1 MESIACIQLK
11 GNKLGYSFYSG
22 ETLKLY
28 VMEDA
33 LESNDFSYTDALI
46 TQFMLKS
53 ILIPD
58 SSSDEFVNFLQGYDE
73 TIMIRRI
80 ATKEFAFDKGRYTVL
95 NWYIDYV
102 HSQQDNV
109 STVGTDVIN
118 YNMILVDPEQGNKTH
133 SYLQLEGLINLNES
147 QLTIG
152 CAGVLLKH
160 IRKHEQQNVDS
171 VDESRSSL
179 QPTFLEVF
187 SSDAYMHVSL
197 DVARSLSIFEYDSHP
212 NMHQKRGKEGH
223 SLFGLLNKTKSILG
237 QYRLKEW
244 VMRPTTIRKTIEER
258 HAFIEFLI
266 RSDVREELQELRS
279 YLSQIKNIHR
289 LLSKVKEHKATP
301 NDWQHILKFAYYSIC
316 IFGLLSQI
324 QSINS
329 AEQLPIFQSIQDH
342 TPDIE
347 DMKVVGTDINNLIDF
362 EASKH
367 EGRNI
372 IKGKLDAELDFLKSR
387 YENMDTYLLEVAQEI
402 GSNLPHEIKAALNVV
417 YFPQLGY
424 LIVLP
429 KYRQASESG
438 NQSNHSQSTAISDDP
453 YLCLSGFELQ
463 FTTADSLYYKNER
476 TKELDRTIG
485 DIHSMITDKEI
496 EIIQG
501 LSERVLGHTKQFSGI
516 ADILSSLDCLASLAI
531 VALKFNYTKPKMT
544 DTNEL
549 KIVQGRHPLQELCVD
564 VFIPNDTHLEGGKG
578 FEYAQDSLSLFTKSV
593 RASDQNEASK
603 SISTAIN
610 SIQVVTGAN
619 FSGKSVYLKQVALI
633 TYMAHIGSFVPAQE
647 TIIGITD
654 RIYTRIQ
661 TLETILKPQSAFAY
675 DLQQLK
681 KALHNSTSRS
691 LVIIDEFGKGTE
703 STDGASL
710 FCSVLGYFL
719 SMTDNCPKVLASTHF
734 HDVISQNILS
744 IQDRITLSQTEILYQ
759 ELSEIEGEPKKDE
772 AVFLYRIVPGN
783 SYLSSFG
790 IWCAG
795 IAGLPISI
803 VERALLLSEKYAKG
817 DEIDR
822 IESTEEHKHFEDL
835 EFIARTFV
843 TSDINEINP
852 RMMIESIK
860 HLLGRD

>member
-1 MESIACIQLK
+1 MSLLIFYKDMVMVALK
-11 GNKLGYSFYSG
+11 
-22 ETLKLY
+22 T
-28 VMEDA
+28 
-33 LESNDFSYTDALI
+33 
-46 TQFMLKS
+46 S
-53 ILIPD
+53 ILIH
-58 SSSDEFVNFLQGYDE
+58 NFLDE
-73 TIMIRRI
+73 TIEIRRI

-95 NWYIDYV
+95 NWYID
-102 HSQQDNV
+102 HIHLLQDNV

-171 VDESRSSL
+171 VDKSRLSL

-212 NMHQKRGKEGH
+212 NMYQKRGKEGL

-237 QYRLKEW
+237 QHRLKEW

-258 HAFIEFLI
+258 HASIEFLI

-324 QSINS
+324 QSING
-329 AEQLPIFQSIQDH
+329 AEQLSIFQSIQGH
-342 TPDIE
+342 IPDIE
-347 DMKVVGTDINNLIDF
+347 DMKVVGTDINSLIDF

-372 IKGKLDAELDFLKSR
+372 IKEKLDAELDFLKSR

-453 YLCLSGFELQ
+453 YLCFSGFELQ

-476 TKELDRTIG
+476 TKQLDRTIG

-501 LSERVLGHTKQFSGI
+501 LSERVLEHTKQFSDI
-516 ADILSSLDCLASLAI
+516 ADILSSLDCLASLAV
-531 VALKFNYTKPKMT
+531 VALKFNYIKPKMT

-603 SISTAIN
+603 STSTAIN

-654 RIYTRIQ
+654 KIYTRIQ

-681 KALHNSTSRS
+681 KALHNSTSRT

-719 SMTDNCPKVLASTHF
+719 SMTDNCPKLLASTHF

-744 IQDRITLSQTEILYQ
+744 TQDRITLSQTEILYQ
-759 ELSEIEGEPKKDE
+759 ELSEIEVEPKKDE

-783 SYLSSFG
+783 SHLSFSG

-817 DEIDR
+817 EEIDR
-822 IESTEEHKHFEDL
+822 IESIEEHKQFEDL
-835 EFIARTFV
+835 EFIAHTFV

-852 RMMIESIK
+852 RVMIESIK
-860 HLLGRD
+860 HLLGKD

>member
-1 MESIACIQLK
+1 
-11 GNKLGYSFYSG
+11 
-22 ETLKLY
+22 
-28 VMEDA
+28 
-33 LESNDFSYTDALI
+33 
-46 TQFMLKS
+46 
-53 ILIPD
+53 
-58 SSSDEFVNFLQGYDE
+58 
-73 TIMIRRI
+73 
-80 ATKEFAFDKGRYTVL
+80 
-95 NWYIDYV
+95 
-102 HSQQDNV
+102 
-109 STVGTDVIN
+109 
-118 YNMILVDPEQGNKTH
+118 
-133 SYLQLEGLINLNES
+133 
-147 QLTIG
+147 
-152 CAGVLLKH
+152 
-160 IRKHEQQNVDS
+160 
-171 VDESRSSL
+171 
-179 QPTFLEVF
+179 
-187 SSDAYMHVSL
+187 
-197 DVARSLSIFEYDSHP
+197 
-212 NMHQKRGKEGH
+212 
-223 SLFGLLNKTKSILG
+223 
-237 QYRLKEW
+237 
-244 VMRPTTIRKTIEER
+244 MRPTTIRKTIEER
-258 HAFIEFLI
+258 HASIEFLI

-279 YLSQIKNIHR
+279 YLSQVKNIHR

-301 NDWQHILKFAYYSIC
+301 NDWQHILK
-316 IFGLLSQI
+316 I
-324 QSINS
+324 QSING
-329 AEQLPIFQSIQDH
+329 AEQLPIFQSIQGH

-429 KYRQASESG
+429 KYHQASESG
-438 NQSNHSQSTAISDDP
+438 NQSNHTQSTAISDDP
-453 YLCLSGFELQ
+453 YLYLSGFELQ
-463 FTTADSLYYKNER
+463 FILQERKN
-476 TKELDRTIG
+476 KRTIG

-501 LSERVLGHTKQFSGI
+501 LSERVLGHTKQFSDI
-516 ADILSSLDCLASLAI
+516 ADTLSSLDCLASLAI

-549 KIVQGRHPLQELCVD
+549 KIVQGKHPLQELCVD

-578 FEYAQDSLSLFTKSV
+578 FEYAQDSHSLFTKSV
-593 RASDQNEASK
+593 RTSDQNEASK

-744 IQDRITLSQTEILYQ
+744 TQDRITLSQTEVLYQ
-759 ELSEIEGEPKKDE
+759 ELSQIEGEPKKDE

-803 VERALLLSEKYAKG
+803 VERGLNLLNNEKVAIKFEPRDCEAPQLK
-817 DEIDR
+817 DEYRAYKILAGTAGIPNAYYFGNEKTHNILIIDLLGP
-822 IESTEEHKHFEDL
+822 SLEDMFDMC
-835 EFIARTFV
+835 ERKF
-843 TSDINEINP
+843 
-852 RMMIESIK
+852 SIK
-860 HLLGRD
+860 TVAILAIQMVNLMQSVHEKGLIYRDVKPDNFLLGRPNTKHENDIYLIDFGMAKLYRRPRTNQHIPYREGKNLTGTARYMSINTHLGRGKGIIRVITS

>member
-1 MESIACIQLK
+1 
-11 GNKLGYSFYSG
+11 
-22 ETLKLY
+22 
-28 VMEDA
+28 
-33 LESNDFSYTDALI
+33 
-46 TQFMLKS
+46 
-53 ILIPD
+53 
-58 SSSDEFVNFLQGYDE
+58 
-73 TIMIRRI
+73 
-80 ATKEFAFDKGRYTVL
+80 
-95 NWYIDYV
+95 
-102 HSQQDNV
+102 
-109 STVGTDVIN
+109 
-118 YNMILVDPEQGNKTH
+118 MILADPEQGNKTH
-133 SYLQLEGLINLNES
+133 SYLQLEGLINLSES

-160 IRKHEQQNVDS
+160 VRKHEQQNVDS
-171 VDESRSSL
+171 INESRLSL
-179 QPTFLEVF
+179 QPTLLEVF
-187 SSDAYMHVSL
+187 S
-197 DVARSLSIFEYDSHP
+197 RSLSIFEYDSHP
-212 NMHQKRGKEGH
+212 NMHQKRGKEGL
-223 SLFGLLNKTKSILG
+223 SLFGTNLVCIASIATYFSLGLLNKTKSVLG

-258 HAFIEFLI
+258 HASIEFLI
-266 RSDVREELQELRS
+266 RSDVREELQELRT
-279 YLSQIKNIHR
+279 YLPQIKNIHW

-324 QSINS
+324 QSING
-329 AEQLPIFQSIQDH
+329 AEQLSIFQSIQDH
-342 TPDIE
+342 TSDIE
-347 DMKVVGTDINNLIDF
+347 DMKAVGTDINNLIDF

-372 IKGKLDAELDFLKSR
+372 IKEKLDAELDFLKSR
-387 YENMDTYLLEVAQEI
+387 YEHMDTYLLEVAQEI

-429 KYRQASESG
+429 KYRHPSESG
-438 NQSNHSQSTAISDDP
+438 NQSNHSQSTAINDDP

-463 FTTADSLYYKNER
+463 FMTADSLYYKNER

-485 DIHSMITDKEI
+485 DIHSMIADKEI

-501 LSERVLGHTKQFSGI
+501 LSERVLGHTKQFSDI
-516 ADILSSLDCLASLAI
+516 ADILSSLDCLASLAVI
-531 VALKFNYTKPKMT
+531 ALKFNYIKPKMT

-549 KIVQGRHPLQELCVD
+549 KIIQGRHPLQELCVD

-578 FEYAQDSLSLFTKSV
+578 FEYAQDSLSLFTKLV
-593 RASDQNEASK
+593 RASDQNEASQ
-603 SISTAIN
+603 STSTAIN

-647 TIIGITD
+647 AIIGITD
-654 RIYTRIQ
+654 KIYTRIQ

-703 STDGASL
+703 STDGAAL

-744 IQDRITLSQTEILYQ
+744 AQDRITLSQTEILYQ

-772 AVFLYRIVPGN
+772 AIFLYRIVPGI

-817 DEIDR
+817 EEIDR
-822 IESTEEHKHFEDL
+822 IESTDEHRHFEDL
-835 EFIARTFV
+835 EFISRTFV

-860 HLLGRD
+860 QMLGKD

>member
-28 VMEDA
+28 VMEDT
-33 LESNDFSYTDALI
+33 LESNNFSYTGALI

-58 SSSDEFVNFLQGYDE
+58 SSSDEFVNFLQEYDE
-73 TIMIRRI
+73 TIELKRI

-102 HSQQDNV
+102 HPQQGSV
-109 STVGTDVIN
+109 STVGTSVID
-118 YNMILVDPEQGNKTH
+118 YNMMLADPEQGNKTH

-160 IRKHEQQNVDS
+160 VRKHEQQNADS
-171 VDESRSSL
+171 RDESRLSL
-179 QPTFLEVF
+179 QPTLLEVF
-187 SSDAYMHVSL
+187 SSDTYMHISL

-212 NMHQKRGKEGH
+212 SMHQKRGKEGL
-223 SLFGLLNKTKSILG
+223 SLFGLLNKTKSVLG
-237 QYRLKEW
+237 KYRLKEW

-258 HAFIEFLI
+258 HASIEFLI

-279 YLSQIKNIHR
+279 YLSQIKNIHW

-324 QSINS
+324 QSING
-329 AEQLPIFQSIQDH
+329 AEQLSIFQSTQGH

-367 EGRNI
+367 ESRNI
-372 IKGKLDAELDFLKSR
+372 IKEKLDAELDFLKSR
-387 YENMDTYLLEVAQEI
+387 YENMDACLLEAAQEI

-429 KYRQASESG
+429 KYRCSSESG
-438 NQSNHSQSTAISDDP
+438 NQCNHSQSTAISDDP
-453 YLCLSGFELQ
+453 YLCLSEFELQ

-476 TKELDRTIG
+476 TKDRTIG

-501 LSERVLGHTKQFSGI
+501 LSERVLEHTKQFSDI
-516 ADILSSLDCLASLAI
+516 ADILSSLDCLVSLAV
-531 VALKFNYTKPKMT
+531 VALKFNYIKPRMT

-549 KIVQGRHPLQELCVD
+549 KIIQGRHPLQELCVD
-564 VFIPNDTHLEGGKG
+564 AFIPNDTYLEGGKG
-578 FEYAQDSLSLFTKSV
+578 FEYAQDSLNLFTKPV
-593 RASDQNEASK
+593 RASEQNEASQ
-603 SISTAIN
+603 STSTAIN

-647 TIIGITD
+647 AIIGITD
-654 RIYTRIQ
+654 KIYTRIQ
-661 TLETILKPQSAFAY
+661 TLETVLKPQSAFAY

-703 STDGASL
+703 SADGAAL

-744 IQDRITLSQTEILYQ
+744 TQDRITLSQTEILYQ

-772 AVFLYRIVPGN
+772 AVFLYRIVPGI

-803 VERALLLSEKYAKG
+803 TERALLLSEKYAKG
-817 DEIDR
+817 EKIDR
-822 IESTEEHKHFEDL
+822 IESTDEHRHFEDL
-835 EFIARTFV
+835 EFISRTFV
-843 TSDINEINP
+843 TSDINEVNP

-860 HLLGRD
+860 HMLGKD